1 MQQNSCN
8 YGISKPVLSISQ
20 SINSNTC
27 LENIVRDLR
36 PFIPLLFLSFFIP
49 GCATML
55 KGYEDT
61 VNIRNPSDSLQVFT
75 MTGDELAV
83 TKTNKRYKGKF
94 GIVNGREILLRTDRE
109 HTLIIRSAQGE
120 KKVTVYP
127 KLWFGWVA
135 LDLLCGGLPSFYD
148 AYTGCW
154 NTFDDIDAAMP

>member
-1 MQQNSCN
+1 MKIRTIIVSLCLTSLF
-8 YGISKPVLSISQ
+8 IS
-20 SINSNTC
+20 
-27 LENIVRDLR
+27 
-36 PFIPLLFLSFFIP
+36 
-49 GCATML
+49 GCATVL

-61 VNIRNPSDSLQVFT
+61 IPIMNPTDSLRIFT
-75 MTGDELAV
+75 ADGESIPV
-83 TKTNKRYKGKF
+83 TITKKRYQTKD
-94 GIVNGREILLRTDRE
+94 GIVFGREIRLRSDRE
-109 HTLIIRSAQGE
+109 HTLIIRSPYGE

>member
-1 MQQNSCN
+1 MSHQSVRITITAVVL
-8 YGISKPVLSISQ
+8 IS
-20 SINSNTC
+20 
-27 LENIVRDLR
+27 
-36 PFIPLLFLSFFIP
+36 LFP

-61 VNIRNPSDSLQVFT
+61 VNIKNPSDSLQVFT

-83 TKTNKRYKGKF
+83 TKTNKRYQGKF

-109 HTLIIRSAQGE
+109 HTLIIRSPYGE